1 MVQQPAQNSRRD
13 DDVSQEFAPL
23 TEALVGGQD
32 DGSPLLASG
41 DKGEEGSGRVPGEGP
56 ALKQLL
62 DLPDLSWVPSPVTW
76 YDGDHQNLGTCFSN
90 GCLVS
95 LGQAYGGHPLGL
107 DPRPKGELDTQAP
120 FYTNEEVAPAQI
132 LE

>member
-1 MVQQPAQNSRRD
+1 MVQQPVQNSRRD

-23 TEALVGGQD
+23 TEALVGSQD
-32 DGSPLLASG
+32 DGAPLIASG
-41 DKGEEGSGRVPGEGP
+41 DKGEEGRGRVPGEGP

-62 DLPDLSWVPSPVTW
+62 DLPGLSWVSSPVTW
-76 YDGDHQNLGTCFSN
+76 YDGATRTLELASQSAVWYRWGKPTVAIRWVLIRD
-90 GCLVS
+90 
-95 LGQAYGGHPLGL
+95 
-107 DPRPKGELDTQAP
+107 PKGELDTQAP